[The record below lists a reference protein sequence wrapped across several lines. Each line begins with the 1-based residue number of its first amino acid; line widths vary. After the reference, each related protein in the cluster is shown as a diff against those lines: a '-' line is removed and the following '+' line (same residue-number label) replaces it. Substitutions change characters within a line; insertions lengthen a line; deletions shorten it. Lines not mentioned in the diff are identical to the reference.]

1 VLEVEAAGLLRVS
14 PKGARA
20 TRLLELGQVS
30 DRAVFFGSPSITIWS
45 VVAKQ
50 QLECALRLSPR
61 ELEIG
66 PEEGF
71 TPEKDIFGRKPF
83 GDQLTRIVRALEG
96 PTVLLL
102 DAPWGT
108 GKTTFIKMWL
118 GQLGKA
124 GIPTIYFDAF
134 ASDYHDD
141 AFLTVAGEIVARAEE
156 LKPRGTRALR
166 KFKDSAI
173 GVAKALGRASVRV
186 AIRAASANLL
196 TGEEVIEGVKIAADA
211 AKVAGDETAKA
222 VDELLK
228 ERLESHKADRQVFD
242 QFKSAL
248 GDLAN
253 ALSTPT
259 DNGKSTGEKA
269 DGAEGRGS
277 PLVFVIDELDRCRP
291 SFALELLEKIKHFF
305 AVPGVTFVLVS
316 SLSQLETAA
325 RFAYGDIDART
336 YLEKFYH
343 LRVLFPAGTLDRP
356 DMATVTYLGHL
367 QRQYSAGNPAVS
379 KIISRFCRVHPL
391 SLRTLERVFS
401 YSIIVEI
408 SIPPNHLKIPHIIA
422 PLCIMK
428 ALDPDM
434 YNLSRTGNVTFVQV
448 DQLMRFGHWRDEH
461 DPQKRD
467 PTSEEAENWWRY
479 ALGELSNQEMGSQLA
494 RSLAPYS
501 HAPPTLIIPHFCE
514 IIDGFSF
521 PTPLVIDTP
530 IGTDLLTRSD

>member
-1 VLEVEAAGLLRVS
+1 
-14 PKGARA
+14 
-20 TRLLELGQVS
+20 
-30 DRAVFFGSPSITIWS
+30 
-45 VVAKQ
+45 
-50 QLECALRLSPR
+50 LRLSPR

-253 ALSTPT
+253 AL
-259 DNGKSTGEKA
+259 
-269 DGAEGRGS
+269 
-277 PLVFVIDELDRCRP
+277 
-291 SFALELLEKIKHFF
+291 
-305 AVPGVTFVLVS
+305 
-316 SLSQLETAA
+316 
-325 RFAYGDIDART
+325 
-336 YLEKFYH
+336 
-343 LRVLFPAGTLDRP
+343 
-356 DMATVTYLGHL
+356 
-367 QRQYSAGNPAVS
+367 
-379 KIISRFCRVHPL
+379 
-391 SLRTLERVFS
+391 
-401 YSIIVEI
+401 
-408 SIPPNHLKIPHIIA
+408 
-422 PLCIMK
+422 
-428 ALDPDM
+428 
-434 YNLSRTGNVTFVQV
+434 
-448 DQLMRFGHWRDEH
+448 
-461 DPQKRD
+461 
-467 PTSEEAENWWRY
+467 
-479 ALGELSNQEMGSQLA
+479 
-494 RSLAPYS
+494 
-501 HAPPTLIIPHFCE
+501 
-514 IIDGFSF
+514 
-521 PTPLVIDTP
+521 
-530 IGTDLLTRSD
+530 